1 MEVLDKLN
9 ELRRV
14 SKMVEDILVQDKM
27 TRNSDYYLFSLV
39 LEEFERIYKIPVL
52 NTDVK
57 DFLTNPLYA
66 YFPCFETV
74 RRTRQKVQT
83 RRPDLAS
90 DRQIEKAKKES
101 EKAFILYSIEN

>member
-1 MEVLDKLN
+1 METLDKLN

-14 SKMVEDILVQDKM
+14 SKMIEDILEEDVLA
-27 TRNSDYYLFSLV
+27 RNSDYYLFSLV

-52 NTDVK
+52 STDVK

-74 RRTRQKVQT
+74 RRARQKIQA
-83 RRPDLAS
+83 RRKDLAS
-90 DRQIEKAKKES
+90 DRQVAKAKEEA
-101 EKAFILYSIEN
+101 EKAFILYSIE